1 MSTIAIITILMVN
14 DESKLQV
21 DKKRDK
27 QERKILDTQVGFT
40 SNLKIIFFGA
50 ILSWNKLDQRSSFL
64 VLSPKRLIKYHPV
77 MTNIF

>member
-1 MSTIAIITILMVN
+1 MVN

-40 SNLKIIFFGA
+40 SNLKIIFFGFESQK
-50 ILSWNKLDQRSSFL
+50 IDQN
-64 VLSPKRLIKYHPV
+64 HPI